1 MRFLPVAY
9 NKTIKNDKDNIS
21 KNAADNNNKEITKI
35 NTKMALRSKSEPPKI
50 ISAKAELKT

>member
-21 KNAADNNNKEITKI
+21 KNAADNNNQEITKSD
-35 NTKMALRSKSEPPKI
+35 TKKTLRSKSEPPKI